1 MYQDRIIKMRGQGDM
16 VLHKTLF
23 AQLQPMYMSEY
34 LLSVEPHV
42 SSFSTGAKF
51 NKEML
56 QKDKI
61 IMPKSMARSQNLS
74 QNNIDSKVQ
83 LPVTGE
89 KRVQH
94 PFLLQSRQFSIP

>member
-1 MYQDRIIKMRGQGDM
+1 MNQECIIKMRGQGDL
-16 VLHKTLF
+16 VLHKKLF

-34 LLSVEPHV
+34 LLSVEPHI

-51 NKEML
+51 NREML
-56 QKDKI
+56 QKDEL
-61 IMPKSMARSQNLS
+61 IMPKLMAQSQNLS

-83 LPVTGE
+83 LPVTAE

-94 PFLLQSRQFSIP
+94 AFLL

>member
-16 VLHKTLF
+16 VLHKKLF

-34 LLSVEPHV
+34 LISLEPHI
-42 SSFSTGAKF
+42 SSFGTGAKF

-56 QKDKI
+56 QKDEL
-61 IMPKSMARSQNLS
+61 IMPKLMVQSQNLS
-74 QNNIDSKVQ
+74 HNNINSKVQ
-83 LPVTGE
+83 IPVTAE

-94 PFLLQSRQFSIP
+94 PFLL